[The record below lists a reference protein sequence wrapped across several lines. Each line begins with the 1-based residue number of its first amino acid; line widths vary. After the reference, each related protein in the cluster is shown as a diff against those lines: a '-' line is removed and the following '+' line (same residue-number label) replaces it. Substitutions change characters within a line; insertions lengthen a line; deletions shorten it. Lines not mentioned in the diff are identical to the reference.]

1 MILVMLDRLL
11 KSARIE
17 PECGIEWNNGEPV
30 SLQMIREA
38 VNNGAKE
45 ASEAFGDQW
54 KYLVKEDRNNDY
66 HIARITY
73 FINHPEDIN
82 GIEVDNGIWRDRYS
96 HWIFPNAK
104 ILDGHHRLM
113 AAAYLKLKKVEIKY
127 CGRIDVLDYL
137 TGKTDVEPTD
147 II

>member
-1 MILVMLDRLL
+1 MISVMLDRLL

-17 PECGIEWNNGEPV
+17 PEYGIEWNNGEPV

-38 VNNGAKE
+38 VNNGTKE

-66 HIARITY
+66 HIARIIY

-96 HWIFPNAK
+96 HDK
-104 ILDGHHRLM
+104 S
-113 AAAYLKLKKVEIKY
+113 LKVAHDFSHWAELRQIH
-127 CGRIDVLDYL
+127 
-137 TGKTDVEPTD
+137 
-147 II
+147 